1 MPMKSPAK
9 ATVASVSC
17 IANPIANPV
26 ITCSQ
31 ARVTVA
37 HDSVSGSDCL
47 IVAAKRKATINASAT
62 FARAGMATELKG
74 GAAANNAAVRR
85 KGQKN
90 SPSQRVISAS
100 LTVITRSPEGSAHR
114 HCRALDIAGHLR
126 RRPRGGKINDQHH
139 RDKPGDEAQGQV
151 VDPRSRLNQA
161 DNKTCEYSSSQKRG
175 GEHQRHNDHDTR
187 GRKDCVGAHRM
198 NPSAREPI
206 TKVQPLTST
215 NSASFNGRETLIGD
229 SSIIP
234 SDIITAATTM
244 SITKNGRKIINPI

>member
-9 ATVASVSC
+9 ATAASASC

-26 ITCSQ
+26 ITCSH
-31 ARVTVA
+31 ARVTVV

-47 IVAAKRKATINASAT
+47 IVTAKRNAIINASAI

-100 LTVITRSPEGSAHR
+100 LTVITGSLEGSGHR

-126 RRPRGGKINDQHH
+126 RQPCCGEINDQHH
-139 RDKPGDEAQGQV
+139 SDKPGNKAQRQV
-151 VDPRSRLNQA
+151 V
-161 DNKTCEYSSSQKRG
+161 
-175 GEHQRHNDHDTR
+175 
-187 GRKDCVGAHRM
+187 
-198 NPSAREPI
+198 
-206 TKVQPLTST
+206 
-215 NSASFNGRETLIGD
+215 
-229 SSIIP
+229 
-234 SDIITAATTM
+234 
-244 SITKNGRKIINPI
+244 